1 MFMELF
7 VFMILISFV
16 DVDMMVQPPWK
27 MPGRLAAARDL
38 SGRNK
43 QKKSAVGYLPRQ
55 FMGCDSITL
64 DFLYCMNN

>member
-1 MFMELF
+1 
-7 VFMILISFV
+7 
-16 DVDMMVQPPWK
+16 MMVQPPWK

-43 QKKSAVGYLPRQ
+43 QKKKSAVGYLPRQ

-64 DFLYCMNN
+64 DISSVKKFL